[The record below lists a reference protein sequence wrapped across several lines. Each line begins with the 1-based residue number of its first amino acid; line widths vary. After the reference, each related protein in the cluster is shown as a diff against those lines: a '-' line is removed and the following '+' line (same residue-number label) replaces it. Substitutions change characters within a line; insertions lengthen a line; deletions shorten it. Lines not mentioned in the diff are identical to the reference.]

1 MKNQDIIDNMKENI
15 EDKWYNQIF
24 SHLQNAENATKIVT
38 GTDIETITN
47 TLKTSALNFMNEIQ
61 RLIAIGKE
69 IHQKYDEM
77 MKHMDEVT
85 SYLLF
90 ANDIYVACG
99 PDDNDLLDG
108 IFDEKEEEEGMLIE
122 SLLENGENNA
132 TAATDTS
139 ATSTTTTTTTAT
151 TIMKNK
157 TPNTRSDM
165 ID

>member
-1 MKNQDIIDNMKENI
+1 MKENI
-15 EDKWYNQIF
+15 EDNYTIKFFTFTMQKTQ
-24 SHLQNAENATKIVT
+24 QNVT

-108 IFDEKEEEEGMLIE
+108 IFD
-122 SLLENGENNA
+122 
-132 TAATDTS
+132 
-139 ATSTTTTTTTAT
+139 
-151 TIMKNK
+151 
-157 TPNTRSDM
+157 
-165 ID
+165 

>member
-1 MKNQDIIDNMKENI
+1 
-15 EDKWYNQIF
+15 
-24 SHLQNAENATKIVT
+24 
-38 GTDIETITN
+38 
-47 TLKTSALNFMNEIQ
+47 MNEIQ

-108 IFDEKEEEEGMLIE
+108 IFDEKEEEEEGMLIE
-122 SLLENGENNA
+122 TLLENGENNA
-132 TAATDTS
+132 TATTDTS

>member
-1 MKNQDIIDNMKENI
+1 M
-15 EDKWYNQIF
+15 
-24 SHLQNAENATKIVT
+24 
-38 GTDIETITN
+38 
-47 TLKTSALNFMNEIQ
+47 
-61 RLIAIGKE
+61 LIC
-69 IHQKYDEM
+69 
-77 MKHMDEVT
+77 
-85 SYLLF
+85 
-90 ANDIYVACG
+90 NWNNN
-99 PDDNDLLDG
+99 NDLLDG
-108 IFDEKEEEEGMLIE
+108 IFDEKEEEGMLIE